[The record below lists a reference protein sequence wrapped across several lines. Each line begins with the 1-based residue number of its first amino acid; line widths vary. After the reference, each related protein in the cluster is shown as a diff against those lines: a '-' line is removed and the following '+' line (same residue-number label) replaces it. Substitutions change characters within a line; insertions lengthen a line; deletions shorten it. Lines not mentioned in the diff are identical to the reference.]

1 MPDPIDELTTVQ
13 DMPVAPDQSSPGDK
27 QRLRIHVPNVSTTLT
42 MGAKSEPDGVR
53 NFDEGPINYDGF
65 GVHTKDGHV
74 YLVAEDGVAAVKAT
88 KEVTI
93 HSAASTLDIRSK
105 ENAYLGS
112 DSQTY
117 IHGRTGTLIVG
128 GDSTA
133 PAWHE
138 SLVNKFS
145 MNKFYPSNED
155 PDPWDLEELAE
166 VNEVQQSTVQTF
178 TTVQGVIMGIEKTLA
193 GEFKGFGWVTV
204 GFGLMKVVSSLLAK
218 KPGPGVGI
226 HGTDGVLITSPK
238 MVATHA
244 HQTILLSSGFTAD
257 IQAVLSTS
265 IGSGL
270 STFVGAG
277 MSTTLMG
284 GKGIK
289 VLAGKD
295 TEVASRFGEVKVM
308 GPQLSIGN
316 VDPAKPQM
324 PTKKVMIAS
333 KEQSVLGSMG
343 EAAVIASK
351 GVAIGGGKTVG
362 IIANETAS
370 IGAPDVNLAADKAL
384 SLSAGSKFA
393 VICGKSQVSADKNRI
408 VLSVGDGAPKPD
420 CTEDEFWES
429 TNWANTNE
437 FFNAWRAKQ
446 KDYHAKL
453 KHAKNS
459 WTQVKVTESKIQL
472 KIKGGAEMKGDKSG
486 WKIGGNTVVVKK

>member
-1 MPDPIDELTTVQ
+1 MSDIDDLTNVQ
-13 DMPVAPDQSSPGDK
+13 DMPVAPDQCAAGDK

-53 NFDEGPINYDGF
+53 NFDGGPINYDGF

-74 YLVAEDGVAAVKAT
+74 YILAEDGVAAVKAT

-93 HSAASTLDIRSK
+93 HSSASTLDIRSK

-145 MNKFYPSNED
+145 GNKFYPSNED

-178 TTVQGVIMGIEKTLA
+178 TTVQGVIMGIEKMLA

-238 MVATHA
+238 MIAAHA

-257 IQAVLSTS
+257 IQAVFSTS

-289 VLAGKD
+289 VIAGKD

-308 GPQLSIGN
+308 APTISFGI
-316 VDPAKPQM
+316 VAPAKPQM
-324 PTKKVMIAS
+324 PTKTVAVES
-333 KEQSVLGSMG
+333 KEKTSLSSEGDC
-343 EAAVIASK
+343 AVIGAKGAS
-351 GVAIGGGKTVG
+351 IGGGKTVDVV
-362 IIANETAS
+362 ANDTAS
-370 IGAPDVNLAADKAL
+370 VGAKDVNVAASKAL
-384 SLSAGSKFA
+384 SLSAGTKFA
-393 VICGKSQVSADKNRI
+393 MICGKSQVSADKNRI
-408 VLSVGDGAPKPD
+408 VLSVGDPAPKPD
-420 CTEDEFWES
+420 ITEDDFYQS
-429 TNWANTNE
+429 RNWANFNE
-437 FFNAWRAKQ
+437 FLNAWRAKQ

-453 KHAKNS
+453 KHAKSS
-459 WTQVKVTESKIQL
+459 WTQVKVTDSKIQL

-486 WKIGGNTVVVKK
+486 WKVGGNTLVVKK